1 MFQAQTFDNKS
12 IAVLPFKNIS
22 SNSENEY
29 FTDGITDE
37 IINAL
42 TKVKGLKVT
51 ARTSSFAFKNKHI
64 DIRHIGNE
72 LKVATALEGSVRFHG
87 NKVRITVQLI
97 KTDDGYN
104 LWSQNFD
111 RNLNDIFELQDE
123 ISLLIAEQI
132 RENFGHL
139 DIADHLST
147 LGTSNIEA
155 YKLYL
160 KGRFYQLNWNLPDY
174 LKAIDCYQQSL
185 EIDSNFTDALY
196 SISRSY
202 GILTSWGHFDKT
214 KGEKLAKD
222 YLERGYN
229 INHESYWYYFSK
241 SSFHFWNKWEY
252 KKGIDILK
260 KAFDYNPNF
269 AVGYE
274 GLAEIYM
281 AASDLKKAKIYID
294 KALEINPLSAN
305 HHFIKGNIHF
315 LQKDYETAITFM
327 EDALKID
334 PNFSLAIETK
344 LACFILLNDK
354 TNFDHYIATM
364 PQLEQPDT
372 CEQLFEF
379 MNLKP
384 ESRITITSV
393 GNSFKNLYPWEF
405 YLMIHSGN
413 TDEALNVLEDKFNNK
428 LGQLINFKLDPFLE
442 PLRSSQRY
450 QKLEQANTYTPEN
463 TLNIEVSKSN
473 NDLLDK
479 KQSAHYKTILIHAL
493 EQEKKFLDSSLSL
506 KSLASTIDLHPNK
519 LSWLINECVG
529 KNYNDFINSYR
540 LKHFQELA
548 LLPENSN
555 ITLLGLAYDSGF
567 NSKTV
572 FNTYFKK
579 ETGITPKAWLKSVK

>member
-1 MFQAQTFDNKS
+1 MLPTQTFDNKS

-22 SNSENEY
+22 NNSDNEY

-51 ARTSSFAFKNKHI
+51 ARTSSFAFKNKQI
-64 DIRHIGNE
+64 DVRHIGNE

-111 RNLNDIFELQDE
+111 RNLDDIFELQDE

-132 RENFGHL
+132 RENFGHF

-147 LGTSNIEA
+147 LGTSNVEA

-185 EIDSNFTDALY
+185 TIDPNFIDALY
-196 SISRSY
+196 AISRSY
-202 GILTSWGHFDKT
+202 GILTSWGFFDKD
-214 KGEKLAKD
+214 KGEQLAKD
-222 YLERGYN
+222 YLERGYLV
-229 INHESYWYYFSK
+229 NHESYWYYFSK
-241 SSFHFWNKWEY
+241 SSFHFWNQWDY
-252 KKGIDILK
+252 QKGIDILK
-260 KAFDYNPNF
+260 KAFDINPNF

-281 AASDLKKAKIYID
+281 AASDLKKASIYIN

-305 HHFIKGNIHF
+305 HHFIKGNIFF

-327 EDALKID
+327 EDTLKID

-344 LACFILLNDK
+344 LACFMLLNEK
-354 TNFDHYIATM
+354 EKFRKYIATM
-364 PQLEQPDT
+364 PQLDQPDV
-372 CEQLFEF
+372 CEALFDI
-379 MNLKP
+379 MHSNSKANKV
-384 ESRITITSV
+384 RTSV
-393 GNSFKNLYPWEF
+393 GKSFKSLYPWEF
-405 YLMIHSGN
+405 YLMIYSGN
-413 TDEALNVLEDKFNNK
+413 TNKALAILEEKAHNK

-442 PLRSSQRY
+442 PLRSSKRY
-450 QKLEQANTYTPEN
+450 KKLEQAYSHTSKNVAKTIDT
-463 TLNIEVSKSN
+463 KSN
-473 NDLLDK
+473 HELLDEQQK
-479 KQSAHYKTILIHAL
+479 AHYKKALIDTL
-493 EQEKKFLDSSLSL
+493 EHDKTFLDSNLSL
-506 KSLASTIDLHPNK
+506 KALASTIELHPNK

-548 LLPENSN
+548 LLPENNN

-579 ETGITPKAWLKSVK
+579 ETGMTPKTWLKSAK

>member
-1 MFQAQTFDNKS
+1 MLSTNTFDNKS
-12 IAVLPFKNIS
+12 IAILPFKNIS
-22 SNSENEY
+22 NNLENEY

-64 DIRHIGNE
+64 DVRHIGNE

-111 RNLNDIFELQDE
+111 RNLDDIFELQDE

-147 LGTSNIEA
+147 LGTSNVEA

-174 LKAIDCYQQSL
+174 LKAIESYKQSL
-185 EIDSNFTDALY
+185 AIDPNFTDALY
-196 SISRSY
+196 AISRSY
-202 GILTSWGHFDKT
+202 GILTGWGHIDQQ
-214 KGEKLAKD
+214 KGRTLAKN
-222 YLERGYN
+222 YLEKGYKV
-229 INHESYWYYFSK
+229 NHESYWYYFSK
-241 SSFHFWNKWEY
+241 SSIHFWNQWDY
-252 KKGIDILK
+252 HNGITILK
-260 KAFDYNPNF
+260 KAFDINPNF

-281 AASDLKKAKIYID
+281 AASDLKKAHICID

-305 HHFIKGNIHF
+305 HHFIKGNIFF
-315 LQKDYETAITFM
+315 LQKEYETAITYM
-327 EDALKID
+327 EDTLKID

-354 TNFDHYIATM
+354 KRFSTYIATM
-364 PQLEQPDT
+364 PQLEQPDI
-372 CEQLFEF
+372 CEQLFTI
-379 MNLKP
+379 MNSNVKP
-384 ESRITITSV
+384 ETAITSV
-393 GNSFKNLYPWEF
+393 GNSFKSLYPWEF

-413 TDEALNVLEDKFNNK
+413 TKTALGILEEKINNK

-442 PLRSSQRY
+442 PLRSNNRY
-450 QKLEQANTYTPEN
+450 KKLEQANNYTSESSTKVEN
-463 TLNIEVSKSN
+463 SKPN
-473 NDLLDK
+473 NDLLNKQQRESFKKALIENLEGDK
-479 KQSAHYKTILIHAL
+479 T
-493 EQEKKFLDSSLSL
+493 FLNSNLSL
-506 KSLASTIDLHPNK
+506 KELASNIELHPNK

-579 ETGITPKAWLKSVK
+579 ETGMTPKAWLKSTK